1 MSGRVD
7 LGDAVRTALPQNALF
22 VVAIPAA
29 R

>member
-1 MSGRVD
+1 MSGSVD